1 MKFRNPVIVGLVAI
15 VAVLAYLPFSGNG
28 ADRVPEGIVFGNGR
42 IEAVQVDISSR
53 IAGRVKEIKAKEGDL
68 VEAGTTVALIDSA
81 QLEAQLQRAR
91 AEVASAQSQV
101 AASEAAIAQ
110 AKAQLILREQELKR
124 TSSLVEK
131 GISSKE
137 LHDTRVTNRDVAKA
151 NLAAAQATLIS
162 RERSVEAAVA
172 GAKEIQTLIDDCT
185 LISPTLG
192 RVLYRLAE
200 PGEVISAGGKVLTL
214 VNLSDVYMEFY
225 LPAADAHRVA
235 IGSDARIKLD
245 ILDFAVPAKV
255 SFVSPESQFTPK
267 QVETR
272 SEREKLMFR
281 LKVRVPPELIHE
293 HIDRV
298 KTGVRGV
305 AYVRLSSPG
314 DQSPPEWPEFLQK
327 LPPDAAYGVTT
338 N

>member
-1 MKFRNPVIVGLVAI
+1 MKFRNPVIVGLAAI
-15 VAVLAYLPFSGNG
+15 VAVLAYLSFSGNG

-327 LPPDAAYGVTT
+327 LPPDAAHGVTT